1 MSKKRFLRF
10 RDWPILVKMLVL
22 ILLLSWIPVAVAT
35 TFAVTRQA
43 ALVKAQLDNYILGQT
58 SDTARELQKLISRFI
73 QESRGVV
80 QSVAMEEEIVQF
92 LEAAPA
98 ERDRLRES
106 VYNTLTDATNSQA
119 TIGDVTIYDRQGTVV
134 ASRFPDFIGR
144 NDGFRDDIQAA
155 LAGEQFTGAIH
166 IGPDDVPGFFV
177 SASVRR
183 GPEII
188 GVVSARLHADFMFAA
203 VENAMSE
210 SGLGDEAAEMYAQDT
225 DVLLIDEDGIVM
237 EHSDPESDW
246 LYRSLGE
253 VDEESIERIRS
264 SASLGGTC
272 PEGMDGCAPHEMDPR
287 LPVPI
292 PAAVPLGNT
301 LQAAFQSGKG
311 GTTRY
316 CHPDDV
322 DGPLDESCR
331 SGSWHTAAYEPIHDP
346 VQDRI
351 LFLIVVD
358 VSEDGLRSSI
368 RWQAV
373 LGIGLVTILF
383 AVLIAQS
390 IYAAQW
396 TVRPVRELSSIAQAV
411 ERGETFEP
419 ESIAHVTSW
428 GDELGQLA
436 RVFSDMVVA
445 VQARERK
452 LKQQVQELRIEIDH
466 AKRER
471 YVKEIVEGDFFQDLQ
486 DRARKMRA
494 EHSNQDKNGET
505 STE

>member
-1 MSKKRFLRF
+1 
-10 RDWPILVKMLVL
+10 
-22 ILLLSWIPVAVAT
+22 
-35 TFAVTRQA
+35 
-43 ALVKAQLDNYILGQT
+43 
-58 SDTARELQKLISRFI
+58 
-73 QESRGVV
+73 
-80 QSVAMEEEIVQF
+80 MEQEIVQF

-98 ERDRLRES
+98 ERDRLQEN
-106 VYNTLTDATNSQA
+106 VHNILEDAIGSQG
-119 TIGDVTIYDRQGTVV
+119 TIGDVTIYDRQGVVV
-134 ASRFPDFIGR
+134 ASHTPDFIGR
-144 NDGFRDDIQAA
+144 NDAFRSDIQAA

-183 GPEII
+183 GPEIM

-203 VENAMSE
+203 VESAVSE
-210 SGLGDEAAEMYAQDT
+210 SGLGNKAAEMYAQDT

-237 EHSDPESDW
+237 EHSDTGSDW

-272 PEGMDGCAPHEMDPR
+272 PEGMDMCGPQEMDPR

-292 PAAVPLGNT
+292 PAAAPFGNT
-301 LQAAFQSGKG
+301 LQTAFGSGSG

-316 CHPDDV
+316 CHPDNV
-322 DGPLDESCR
+322 DDPLDESCR

-358 VSEDGLRSSI
+358 VSEDALQSSI
-368 RWQAV
+368 RQQAV
-373 LGIGLVTILF
+373 LGISLVSILF

-390 IYAAQW
+390 LYVAQW
-396 TVRPVRELSSIAQAV
+396 TVRPVRELSSVAQAI
-411 ERGETFEP
+411 ERGEHFEP

-436 RVFSDMVVA
+436 RIFSDMVVA

-452 LKQQVQELRIEIDH
+452 LKQEVQELRIEIDH
-466 AKRER
+466 TKRER
-471 YVKEIVEGDFFQDLQ
+471 HVKEIVEGDFFQDLQ
-486 DRARKMRA
+486 DKAKRMRA
-494 EHSNQDKNGET
+494 EHSNQDKNGE
-505 STE
+505 